1 MSDPSSGQVG
11 GSNPPG
17 EEKAASSRP
26 TSARE
31 LKDVIEIERKG
42 VPFLLYRDDSG
53 AQRVHLL
60 ENDRAVIGRGNDVD
74 ICLAWDLSVSIV
86 HAEAVRLGAQW
97 LISDDGVSRNGTFV
111 NGERLNGRR
120 RLRNGDVVRVGR
132 TALAF
137 DDASA
142 DRRGAT
148 TITDARS
155 ATGTVSLLFT
165 DLVGSTELMDRLG
178 DDAGDRLRRE
188 HFAILREAAS
198 EYGGREVKSLGDGLM
213 VAFSS
218 ARGAAACA
226 VGMQRRIAAH
236 RAAPDGPALA
246 LRVGLNAGEVIGAE
260 DDYFGAAVVVAARL
274 CDRAGAG
281 KILASAVVRSLVG
294 EWPEQRFLP
303 AGAIALKGF
312 SEPVAAFELEWRG
325 VGVGERS

>member
-213 VAFSS
+213 LVFAS
-218 ARGAAACA
+218 ALGAVACA
-226 VGMQRRIAAH
+226 VRMQQRIAAYEDE
-236 RAAPDGPALA
+236 ASGQAMG
-246 LRVGLNAGEVIGAE
+246 LRIGLNAGEVISAE
-260 DDYFGAAVVVAARL
+260 DDYFGTPVVVAKRL
-274 CDRAGAG
+274 CDRA
-281 KILASAVVRSLVG
+281 ASGQTLLSDVVRSLVG
-294 EWPEQRFLP
+294 SRREYRF
-303 AGAIALKGF
+303 IALGELQLKGF
-312 SEPVAAFELEWRG
+312 ADPVTAFELDWRSQG
-325 VGVGERS
+325 PTSA